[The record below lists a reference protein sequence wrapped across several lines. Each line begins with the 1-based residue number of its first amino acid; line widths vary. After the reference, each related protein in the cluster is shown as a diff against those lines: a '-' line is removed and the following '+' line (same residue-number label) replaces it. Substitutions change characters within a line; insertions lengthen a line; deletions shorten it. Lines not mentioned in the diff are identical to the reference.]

1 LPYFF
6 PGNSY
11 APISRQAPAFDP
23 KIRITPAMRVGKP
36 VSLIGDLEFSF
47 IGRRGR
53 FFMAGLYGIIGL
65 YFNDPGDHTP
75 CP

>member
-1 LPYFF
+1 
-6 PGNSY
+6 
-11 APISRQAPAFDP
+11 
-23 KIRITPAMRVGKP
+23 MRVGKP